1 MTYLHPDHARFFPRA
16 HRVRAI
22 ALPSPVGAY
31 RRAAGVA
38 ACIVAI
44 ATALALPTS
53 ARAGWPLTTAAP
65 VALGFGAT
73 YAASDGT
80 PSTHRGVDIAAQAG
94 SSVCSPLS
102 GRVSFAGRVPG
113 VGGGTVLAV
122 TIATAG
128 GSLTLMPLSSAAV
141 KAGANLA
148 EGDAVG
154 QLASE
159 GDGSSS
165 AAHLHV
171 GARKGDLYL
180 DPLSL
185 IAPPTP
191 APVDVPEPPQPSPAE
206 QPQPSPTEQPQPAGA
221 PGGALAPSMQG
232 AAHAAVVS
240 PSGLLAPQSAA
251 APAGASAVSAQVVGV
266 GSPTVAVAP
275 GASIAP
281 GVSIAGGIERQ
292 AGGSTLDAV
301 SAALAT
307 AVNGKSRNR
316 SGSGSPMSALIEWAL
331 GAAVRGLQ
339 MGARVLAGVLLALG
353 ALWPIWRSER
363 RKGISQVSV
372 RPACDDIAAVTGR

>member
-1 MTYLHPDHARFFPRA
+1 P
-16 HRVRAI
+16 
-22 ALPSPVGAY
+22 
-31 RRAAGVA
+31 
-38 ACIVAI
+38 
-44 ATALALPTS
+44 
-53 ARAGWPLTTAAP
+53 
-65 VALGFGAT
+65 
-73 YAASDGT
+73 
-80 PSTHRGVDIAAQAG
+80 
-94 SSVCSPLS
+94 
-102 GRVSFAGRVPG
+102 
-113 VGGGTVLAV
+113 
-122 TIATAG
+122 
-128 GSLTLMPLSSAAV
+128 
-141 KAGANLA
+141 
-148 EGDAVG
+148 
-154 QLASE
+154 
-159 GDGSSS
+159 
-165 AAHLHV
+165 
-171 GARKGDLYL
+171 
-180 DPLSL
+180 
-185 IAPPTP
+185 
-191 APVDVPEPPQPSPAE
+191 
-206 QPQPSPTEQPQPAGA
+206 
-221 PGGALAPSMQG
+221 
-232 AAHAAVVS
+232 AVVS
-240 PSGLLAPQSAA
+240 PSGILAPQSAA